1 MKSATRRTLFT
12 LISGLCILRCPTS
25 AYVPSKSAYP
35 PRNINQ
41 IHHVSSLERVK
52 SLASNDGS
60 GESDDS
66 MRNDQGIVR
75 GSMDEIS
82 DETWRDLEGSAP
94 SQWMVM
100 KDVSTLL

>member
-1 MKSATRRTLFT
+1 MLRTL
-12 LISGLCILRCPTS
+12 IAGRSILRCLTS

-35 PRNINQ
+35 QSTINR
-41 IHHVSSLERVK
+41 IHHDVSSSERVK
-52 SLASNDGS
+52 SLASNNGS

-66 MRNDQGIVR
+66 MRNDQDIFR
-75 GSMDEIS
+75 ESMDEIS

-100 KDVSTLL
+100 KDVSALL

>member
-1 MKSATRRTLFT
+1 M
-12 LISGLCILRCPTS
+12 
-25 AYVPSKSAYP
+25 
-35 PRNINQ
+35 
-41 IHHVSSLERVK
+41 SSLERVK